1 MALRNQPY
9 LPLYVQ
15 DFMSDE
21 KLRECSAES
30 VGVYIFLMCL
40 MHKSDEY
47 GKITLTDKYICL
59 SKTPSK
65 TQAGASTVATPFAH
79 MLAKHLPFTQD
90 VIERSLDELLC
101 EKVIKQEGNSII
113 QKRMVKDCEI
123 STKRALAGSKGGQK
137 RVENEEEFAKA
148 NSQAKDQANS
158 EYESEYVNEDDNTTK
173 EYKKTKKEKKNKE
186 GQFEISVPDYLTESF
201 ASFVE
206 MRKAKKSP
214 MTEHAKELMLK
225 KLYELSSD
233 RDEQVAILNQST
245 VGSWTNIYSLKDN
258 SQYQKPQQREVPLTE
273 VEDGLFKIG

>member
-1 MALRNQPY
+1 MGKDPAVLFY
-9 LPLYVQ
+9 TS
-15 DFMSDE
+15 DFITGTATMSDE
-21 KLRECSAES
+21 QT
-30 VGVYIFLMCL
+30 G
-40 MHKSDEY
+40 
-47 GKITLTDKYICL
+47 KYI
-59 SKTPSK
+59 
-65 TQAGASTVATPFAH
+65 
-79 MLAKHLPFTQD
+79 
-90 VIERSLDELLC
+90 RLLC
-101 EKVIKQEGNSII
+101 LQHQRGSLTEKDMLFICQSYDEDVFAKFDKDEDGRYFN
-113 QKRMVKDCEI
+113 KRMKAEME
-123 STKRALAGSKGGQK
+123 KRKNYSKSRSENRKKGIEGKKNEGKNAIICQSYD
-137 RVENEEEFAKA
+137 VHMENE
-148 NSQAKDQANS
+148 
-158 EYESEYVNEDDNTTK
+158 NEDVNINDNTTK

-258 SQYQKPQQREVPLTE
+258 SQYQKPQQREVLLTE